1 MSPFGGYWVA
11 LSPRSPTRTRSA
23 TGCAVAGV
31 RAYSAGCSTPRRVFS
46 FLANHPDG
54 TIDASAIAESTTNES
69 VVSVIAH
76 HEWTP
81 FDRRNPAREA
91 ASRSVSLRADGASS
105 GFGSTGNVDVG
116 VSVTLAL
123 SVAGIT
129 LRAGLIAA
137 LAIVALLLTGWRK
150 PARAEPRSPR
160 GVIERGLVYKTG
172 PAPGVVVDQL
182 DTPEYHR
189 PGVVRRLM
197 AALAGGGIAIL
208 FGAVMAVVVSFGV
221 AMAVIWLTDL
231 LKQ

>member
-1 MSPFGGYWVA
+1 
-11 LSPRSPTRTRSA
+11 
-23 TGCAVAGV
+23 
-31 RAYSAGCSTPRRVFS
+31 
-46 FLANHPDG
+46 
-54 TIDASAIAESTTNES
+54 
-69 VVSVIAH
+69 
-76 HEWTP
+76 
-81 FDRRNPAREA
+81 
-91 ASRSVSLRADGASS
+91 
-105 GFGSTGNVDVG
+105 

-129 LRAGLIAA
+129 LRAGLIAG

-160 GVIERGLVYKTG
+160 GVVERGLVYKTG

-189 PGVVRRLM
+189 PGLLRRVM
-197 AALAGGGIAIL
+197 AAVASGGIAVL

>member
-1 MSPFGGYWVA
+1 
-11 LSPRSPTRTRSA
+11 
-23 TGCAVAGV
+23 
-31 RAYSAGCSTPRRVFS
+31 VFS
-46 FLANHPDG
+46 FLANQPDG
-54 TIDASAIAESTTNES
+54 RIDASAIADRSAS
-69 VVSVIAH
+69 DSAVSVIAH
-76 HEWTP
+76 HAWARFGT
-81 FDRRNPAREA
+81 RNPARAA
-91 ASRSVSLRADGASS
+91 ASRSVSLRAGGAPSES
-105 GFGSTGNVDVG
+105 GSTGSVDVG

-129 LRAGLIAA
+129 LRAGLIAG

-160 GVIERGLVYKTG
+160 GVVERGLVYKTG

-182 DTPEYHR
+182 DTPEYKR
-189 PGVVRRLM
+189 PGLLRRVM
-197 AALAGGGIAIL
+197 AAVASGGIAVL